1 MGRSGWLVGGLL
13 WLAAL
18 GVRLLYI
25 EQSQTSPFFDYPLVD
40 AKTYADAAE
49 RMAVQGRWDG
59 GDAPFWQPPLYPYFL
74 GLLYA
79 LFTPSYYLPRL
90 IQAAISASNCVLLY
104 LLGRRLFSPNLG
116 LAAAVAAALYGP
128 LVFFAGEFLP
138 PPLALFFNLLLL
150 LTLPWAMA
158 GRPRRLLVPG
168 FCLGLAALAV
178 ANILIFLPAALL
190 WVIVVRRA
198 LPWPR
203 RLLNALPL
211 LLGASLVITP
221 VALRNYLIG
230 DDLVL
235 ISSNGGI
242 NFYLGNNANYEETI
256 RIPPGPAWRALVS
269 QPRTEAGL
277 TRASDQSDYFFAQAW
292 DFISAEPSAW
302 LLLLLRKTCLF
313 WHGEEIGRNQDLYYA
328 RNFSPL
334 LSLLLWK
341 ATIAFPFGVVAPLA
355 LLGMGLVCC
364 NRGQR
369 RAEIDLLLLYIVVY
383 ALSVILFFPTARYR
397 LPVVPPLLLF
407 AAYAVSVLY
416 RFARL
421 RASVKLAGAGGVLVV
436 LLVACNFRV
445 SPMNMA
451 GDAETLHRLGF
462 VYQQKG
468 LPANAI
474 AAYEQALV
482 LDPEIREAR
491 FNLGAL
497 YARRGR
503 YDRAIA
509 AYQDFVVRYPDY
521 PEARYALGNALL
533 HAGRYAEA
541 IVQYEKLLDAAAAV
555 ERKAVQERLA
565 YAHIQLDQ
573 LDAAAVLYRDLVIQ
587 APDSLRFRYQLGQL
601 AEALNRPGLAQREYA
616 AILQR
621 DSTHAEAGLRLARL
635 LLATDEFTAAEVQ
648 LKRLIAAHPHLVA
661 PRWLLATHYA
671 TQHEG
676 TKALAQAQ
684 AILEIQ
690 PEHVQANRMVGHLQV
705 IQGDTLAGT
714 KNLDR
719 FKKYYVEE
727 RQQAILEVLKDQWRQ
742 QFKGMF

>member
-49 RMAVQGRWDG
+49 RMGVQGHWGG

-74 GLLYA
+74 GFLYA
-79 LFTPSYYLPRL
+79 LFTPTYYLPRL
-90 IQAAISASNCVLLY
+90 VQAAISACNCVLLY
-104 LLGRRLFSPNLG
+104 LLGRRLFSPGLG
-116 LAAAVAAALYGP
+116 LAVAVAAALYGP
-128 LVFFAGEFLP
+128 LVFFSGEFLP
-138 PPLALFFNLLLL
+138 PPLALFFNLLIL

-178 ANILIFLPAALL
+178 ANVLLFLPAALL
-190 WVIVVRRA
+190 WVIIVRRA

-211 LLGASLVITP
+211 LLAASLVIAP
-221 VALRNYLIG
+221 VTLRNYLIG

-277 TRASDQSDYFFAQAW
+277 TQASDQSDYFFARAW
-292 DFISAEPSAW
+292 DFISAEPSAY
-302 LLLLLRKTCLF
+302 LLLLLHKTYLF
-313 WHGEEIGRNQDLYYA
+313 WHGDEIGRNQDLYYA

-355 LLGMGLVCC
+355 LLGMGLVCY
-364 NRGQR
+364 NREQR
-369 RAEIDLLLLYIVVY
+369 RAEMYLLLLYIVVY

-397 LPVVPPLLLF
+397 LPIVPPLLLF
-407 AAYAVSVLY
+407 AAYAVSTLY
-416 RFARL
+416 YLGRE
-421 RASVKLAGAGGVLVV
+421 RAGVKLAWAGGALTA

-445 SPMNMA
+445 GPMNMA

-474 AAYEQALV
+474 AAYEQALA

-509 AYQDFVVRYPDY
+509 AYQNFVVRYPDY

-541 IVQYEKLLDAAAAV
+541 IVQYEKLLDAAAAP

-573 LDAAAVLYRDLVIQ
+573 LDAAAALYRDLVVQ

-601 AEALNRPGLAQREYA
+601 TEALGQPGLARREYA
-616 AILQR
+616 EVLRR
-621 DSTHAEAGLRLARL
+621 DSTHAEAGLRLAHL
-635 LLATDEFTAAEVQ
+635 LLASDESTAAEVQ
-648 LKRLIAAHPHLVA
+648 LKRLVAAHPHLVA

-690 PEHVQANRMVGHLQV
+690 PDHAQANRMVGHLQV
-705 IQGDTLAGT
+705 IQGDTLAGV

-727 RQQAILEVLKDQWRQ
+727 RQQAILEALKDQWRQ
-742 QFKGMF
+742 QLKGMF

>member
-40 AKTYADAAE
+40 AKTYTDAAE
-49 RMAVQGRWDG
+49 RMGVQGHWDG

-74 GLLYA
+74 GFLYA
-79 LFTPSYYLPRL
+79 LFTPGYYLPRL
-90 IQAAISASNCVLLY
+90 VQAAISACNCVLLY
-104 LLGRRLFSPNLG
+104 LLGRRLFSHCLG
-116 LAAAVAAALYGP
+116 LAAAIAAALYGP
-128 LVFFAGEFLP
+128 LVFFTGEFLP
-138 PPLALFFNLLLL
+138 PPLALFFDLLLL

-178 ANILIFLPAALL
+178 ANILLFLPAALL

-198 LPWPR
+198 LPWPQ

-211 LLGASLVITP
+211 LLGASLVIAP
-221 VALRNYLIG
+221 VTLRNYLIG

-277 TRASDQSDYFFAQAW
+277 TRASDQSAYFFTRSW
-292 DFISAEPSAW
+292 DFISAEPRAW
-302 LLLLLRKTCLF
+302 LLLLFHKTYLF

-341 ATIAFPFGVVAPLA
+341 EIIAFPFGVVAPLA
-355 LLGMGLVCC
+355 LLGMGLACC

-383 ALSVILFFPTARYR
+383 TLSVILFFPTARYR
-397 LPVVPPLLLF
+397 LPIVPPLLLF
-407 AAYAVSVLY
+407 AAYAVSALY
-416 RFARL
+416 CLGRG
-421 RASVKLAGAGGVLVV
+421 RAAKLAWAGGVLSA

-445 SPMNMA
+445 GPMNMA

-468 LPANAI
+468 LLANAI
-474 AAYEQALV
+474 AAYEQALA

-503 YDRAIA
+503 YGQAIA
-509 AYQDFVVRYPDY
+509 AYQDFVVRYPSH

-533 HAGRYAEA
+533 HAGRYSEA
-541 IVQYEKLLDAAAAV
+541 IVQYEKLLDVDAAL

-573 LDAAAVLYRDLVIQ
+573 LDAAAALYRDLVVQ

-601 AEALNRPGLAQREYA
+601 AEALGQPTQARREYA
-616 AILQR
+616 EILQR

-635 LLATDEFTAAEVQ
+635 LLATDESTAAEVQ
-648 LKRLIAAHPHLVA
+648 LERLVAAHPHLVA

-671 TQHEG
+671 AQHEG

-690 PEHVQANRMVGHLQV
+690 PEHVQANRLVGHLQV
-705 IQGDTLAGT
+705 IQGDTLAGI

-727 RQQAILEVLKDQWRQ
+727 RQQAILEVVKDQWRQ
-742 QFKGMF
+742 QLEGVF

>member
-18 GVRLLYI
+18 AVRLLYI

-40 AKTYADAAE
+40 AKTYTDAAE
-49 RMAVQGRWDG
+49 RMGGQGHWDG

-74 GLLYA
+74 GFLYA
-79 LFTPSYYLPRL
+79 LFTPGYYLPRL
-90 IQAAISASNCVLLY
+90 VQAAISAFNCVLLY
-104 LLGRRLFSPNLG
+104 LLGRRLFSHRLG
-116 LAAAVAAALYGP
+116 LAAAMAAALYGP

-138 PPLALFFNLLLL
+138 PPLALFFDLLLL

-158 GRPRRLLVPG
+158 GRSRRLLVPG

-178 ANILIFLPAALL
+178 ANILLFLPAALL

-211 LLGASLVITP
+211 LLGASLVIAP
-221 VALRNYLIG
+221 VTLRNYLIG

-256 RIPPGPAWRALVS
+256 RIPPGPAWRTLAS
-269 QPRTEAGL
+269 QPRTAAGL
-277 TRASDQSDYFFAQAW
+277 TQASDQSAYFFARAW
-292 DFISAEPSAW
+292 GFISAEPRAW
-302 LLLLLRKTCLF
+302 LLLLLRKTYLF

-334 LSLLLWK
+334 LALLLWK
-341 ATIAFPFGVVAPLA
+341 ETIAFPFGALAPLA

-369 RAEIDLLLLYIVVY
+369 RAEIYLLLLYIVVY

-407 AAYAVSVLY
+407 AAYAVGALY
-416 RFARL
+416 RFGRL
-421 RASVKLAGAGGVLVV
+421 RAGVQLAWTGGVLAA
-436 LLVACNFRV
+436 LCVACNFRV
-445 SPMNMA
+445 GPMNMA

-468 LPANAI
+468 LHANAI
-474 AAYEQALV
+474 AAYEQALA

-491 FNLGAL
+491 FNLGTL

-503 YDRAIA
+503 YGRAIA
-509 AYQDFVVRYPDY
+509 AYQDFVVRYPGH
-521 PEARYALGNALL
+521 PEARYGLGNALL
-533 HAGRYAEA
+533 HASRYSEA
-541 IVQYEKLLDAAAAV
+541 IVQYEKLLDADAAV

-565 YAHIQLDQ
+565 YAYIQLDQ
-573 LDAAAVLYRDLVIQ
+573 LDAATALYRDLVVQ

-601 AEALNRPGLAQREYA
+601 KEALGQLTQARREYA
-616 AILQR
+616 EILQR
-621 DSTHAEAGLRLARL
+621 DSTHAEASLRLARL
-635 LLATDEFTAAEVQ
+635 LLATDESTAAEVQ
-648 LKRLIAAHPHLVA
+648 LKRLVATHPQLVA
-661 PRWLLATHYA
+661 PRWLLAAHYA
-671 TQHEG
+671 ARHEG
-676 TKALAQAQ
+676 TKALVQAQ

-690 PEHVQANRMVGHLQV
+690 PEHVQANRLVGHLQV
-705 IQGDTLAGT
+705 IRGDTLEGI

-719 FKKYYVEE
+719 FKKYYAEE
-727 RQQAILEVLKDQWRQ
+727 RQQAILEIVKDQWRQ
-742 QFKGMF
+742 QLEGMF

>member
-40 AKTYADAAE
+40 AKTYTDAAE
-49 RMAVQGRWDG
+49 RMGVQGHWDG

-74 GLLYA
+74 GFLYA
-79 LFTPSYYLPRL
+79 LFTPGYYLPRL
-90 IQAAISASNCVLLY
+90 VQAAISACNCVLLY
-104 LLGRRLFSPNLG
+104 LLGCRLFSHCLG
-116 LAAAVAAALYGP
+116 LAAAIAAALYGP
-128 LVFFAGEFLP
+128 LVFFTGEFLP
-138 PPLALFFNLLLL
+138 PPLALFFDLLLL

-178 ANILIFLPAALL
+178 ANILLFLPAALL

-198 LPWPR
+198 LPWPQ

-211 LLGASLVITP
+211 LLGASLVIAP
-221 VALRNYLIG
+221 VTLRNYLIG

-277 TRASDQSDYFFAQAW
+277 TRASDQSAYFFTRSW
-292 DFISAEPSAW
+292 DFISAEPRAW
-302 LLLLLRKTCLF
+302 LLLLFHKTYLF

-341 ATIAFPFGVVAPLA
+341 EIIAFPFGVVAPLA
-355 LLGMGLVCC
+355 LLGMGLACC

-383 ALSVILFFPTARYR
+383 TLSVILFFPTARYR
-397 LPVVPPLLLF
+397 LPIVPPLLLF
-407 AAYAVSVLY
+407 AAYAVSALY
-416 RFARL
+416 CLGRG
-421 RASVKLAGAGGVLVV
+421 RAAKLAWAGGVLAA

-445 SPMNMA
+445 GPMNMA

-468 LPANAI
+468 LLANAI
-474 AAYEQALV
+474 AAYEQALA

-503 YDRAIA
+503 YGQAIA
-509 AYQDFVVRYPDY
+509 AYQDFVVRYPSH

-533 HAGRYAEA
+533 HAGRYSEA
-541 IVQYEKLLDAAAAV
+541 IVQYEKLLDVDAAL

-573 LDAAAVLYRDLVIQ
+573 LDAAAALYRDLVVQ

-601 AEALNRPGLAQREYA
+601 AEALGQPTQARREYA
-616 AILQR
+616 EILQR

-635 LLATDEFTAAEVQ
+635 LLATDESTAAEVQ
-648 LKRLIAAHPHLVA
+648 LERLVAAHPHLVA

-671 TQHEG
+671 AQHEG

-690 PEHVQANRMVGHLQV
+690 PEHVQANRLVGHLQV
-705 IQGDTLAGT
+705 IQGDTLAGI

-727 RQQAILEVLKDQWRQ
+727 RQQAILEVVKDQWRQ
-742 QFKGMF
+742 QLEGVF

>member
-40 AKTYADAAE
+40 AKTYTDAAE
-49 RMAVQGRWDG
+49 RMGVQGHWDG

-74 GLLYA
+74 GFLYA
-79 LFTPSYYLPRL
+79 LFTPGYYLPRL
-90 IQAAISASNCVLLY
+90 VQAAISAFNCVLLY
-104 LLGRRLFSPNLG
+104 LLGRRLFSPSLG

-138 PPLALFFNLLLL
+138 PPLALFFNLLIL

-178 ANILIFLPAALL
+178 ANILLFLPAALL

-203 RLLNALPL
+203 RLLDALPL
-211 LLGASLVITP
+211 LLGASLVIAP
-221 VALRNYLIG
+221 VTLRNYLIG

-256 RIPPGPAWRALVS
+256 RIPPGPAWRTLVS

-292 DFISAEPSAW
+292 DFISTEPSAW
-302 LLLLLRKTCLF
+302 FLLLLHKTYLF
-313 WHGEEIGRNQDLYYA
+313 WHGDEIGRNQDLYYA

-355 LLGMGLVCC
+355 LLGMGLVCY

-383 ALSVILFFPTARYR
+383 ALSVIVFFPTARYR
-397 LPVVPPLLLF
+397 LPIVPPLLLF
-407 AAYAVSVLY
+407 AAYAVSALY
-416 RFARL
+416 YLGRE
-421 RASVKLAGAGGVLVV
+421 RAGVKLAWAGGALAA

-445 SPMNMA
+445 GPMNMA

-474 AAYEQALV
+474 AAYEQALT

-509 AYQDFVVRYPDY
+509 AYQNFVVRYPDY

-541 IVQYEKLLDAAAAV
+541 IAQYEKLLDADAAP

-573 LDAAAVLYRDLVIQ
+573 LDAAAALYRDLVVQ

-601 AEALNRPGLAQREYA
+601 TEALGQPGLARREYA
-616 AILQR
+616 EVLRR
-621 DSTHAEAGLRLARL
+621 DSTHIDAGLRLAHL
-635 LLATDEFTAAEVQ
+635 LLATDESTAAEVQ

-690 PEHVQANRMVGHLQV
+690 PDHVQANRMVGHLQV
-705 IQGDTLAGT
+705 IQGDTLAGI

-727 RQQAILEVLKDQWRQ
+727 RQQAILEALKDQWRQ
-742 QFKGMF
+742 QLKGMF